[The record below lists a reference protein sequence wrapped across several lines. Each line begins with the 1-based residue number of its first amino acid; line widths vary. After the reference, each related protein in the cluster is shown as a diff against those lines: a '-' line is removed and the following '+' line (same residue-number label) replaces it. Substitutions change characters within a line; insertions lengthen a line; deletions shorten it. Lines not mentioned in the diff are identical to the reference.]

1 MGIKNQSKEIKCRL
15 NYNFGANNAIVIVT
29 IDFEFYPYRVEA
41 MLSGSTM
48 VVYVQ
53 WSVKITLLP
62 TVLMRYS

>member
-1 MGIKNQSKEIKCRL
+1 
-15 NYNFGANNAIVIVT
+15 VIVT